1 MGLECPPDPR
11 PLRSHSLSLP
21 PSLHCLEKQFSK
33 TQSDGSLLVFFFFFS
48 FLKKNRAVRTLRV
61 FRSRNH
67 FLPSSLPCSSR
78 PSARLAGAGR
88 GRRRANRFAGHIL
101 SELNEIHQG
110 CHSHGRA
117 RRRQADMPTLCP
129 MPPPRHHRK
138 KSKLSENSEGPINLK
153 RCFPAYKM
161 PEIYFGG
168 K

>member
-1 MGLECPPDPR
+1 MSAPPIPV
-11 PLRSHSLSLP
+11 PSAPIHSPSLP
-21 PSLHCLEKQFSK
+21 PSTALKNNSAKLRVTARS
-33 TQSDGSLLVFFFFFS
+33 SFFFFFS

-129 MPPPRHHRK
+129 MPPPPPPQKVQTFRELRGPH
-138 KSKLSENSEGPINLK
+138 KLKALFS
-153 RCFPAYKM
+153 RVQDA
-161 PEIYFGG
+161 
-168 K
+168 

>member
-1 MGLECPPDPR
+1 MPP
-11 PLRSHSLSLP
+11 RSPSPQLPFTPPPSLP
-21 PSLHCLEKQFSK
+21 PTPSTALKNNSAKLRVTARSSFC
-33 TQSDGSLLVFFFFFS
+33 FFFFS
-48 FLKKNRAVRTLRV
+48 QEKSHSWNLRV

-129 MPPPRHHRK
+129 VPPPPA
-138 KSKLSENSEGPINLK
+138 KSPN
-153 RCFPAYKM
+153 FPRTPRA
-161 PEIYFGG
+161 P
-168 K
+168 

>member
-11 PLRSHSLSLP
+11 PLRSHALPLP

-48 FLKKNRAVRTLRV
+48 QEKSCSWNLRV
-61 FRSRNH
+61 FRSGNH
-67 FLPSSLPCSSR
+67 FIPSSLPCSSR

-129 MPPPRHHRK
+129 VPPTPAKSPNFPRTPRA
-138 KSKLSENSEGPINLK
+138 P
-153 RCFPAYKM
+153 
-161 PEIYFGG
+161 
-168 K
+168 